1 MSSPDLTDAER
12 QAVIDVIN
20 TPILSMGAQVPRF
33 EQAFCDLTGA
43 KHALAVNSG
52 TAGLHL
58 CVRAAGIGPGDLV
71 ITTPFSFVASTN
83 ALLFE
88 NAIPVFV
95 DVDSKTGNIDP
106 EQVADA
112 ARNIEKYLPRLGA
125 NGHSSLKALLPVDV
139 FGQPAEMD
147 AINAVAREHGLTVIE
162 DSCEALGATYKSR
175 PAGVLGDYGIFAF
188 YPNKQITTGEG
199 GVVITSDDKAADFMR
214 ALRNQ
219 GRAPG
224 DTWLSHTY
232 LGYNYRLD
240 EMSAAMG
247 AEQMKRLDDLL
258 SKREQVAGWYAER
271 LAEIPGV
278 EIPYI
283 APSTTRMSW
292 FVYVIRLD
300 SKIDRAAFAKRLEA
314 RGIPVRPYFVPI
326 HTQPYMIER
335 FGWREGDFPVTEDLG
350 QRGLAVPFSGVM
362 SEEQVEYVCQAIRAE
377 LI

>member
-1 MSSPDLTDAER
+1 M
-12 QAVIDVIN
+12 I
-20 TPILSMGAQVPRF
+20 
-33 EQAFCDLTGA
+33 
-43 KHALAVNSG
+43 
-52 TAGLHL
+52 
-58 CVRAAGIGPGDLV
+58 
-71 ITTPFSFVASTN
+71 
-83 ALLFE
+83 
-88 NAIPVFV
+88 
-95 DVDSKTGNIDP
+95 
-106 EQVADA
+106 
-112 ARNIEKYLPRLGA
+112 
-125 NGHSSLKALLPVDV
+125 
-139 FGQPAEMD
+139 
-147 AINAVAREHGLTVIE
+147 
-162 DSCEALGATYKSR
+162 
-175 PAGVLGDYGIFAF
+175 
-188 YPNKQITTGEG
+188 
-199 GVVITSDDKAADFMR
+199 ITSDDKAADFMR

-271 LAEIPGV
+271 LAEIPGI

-300 SKIDRAAFAKRLEA
+300 SKIERAAFAKRLEA